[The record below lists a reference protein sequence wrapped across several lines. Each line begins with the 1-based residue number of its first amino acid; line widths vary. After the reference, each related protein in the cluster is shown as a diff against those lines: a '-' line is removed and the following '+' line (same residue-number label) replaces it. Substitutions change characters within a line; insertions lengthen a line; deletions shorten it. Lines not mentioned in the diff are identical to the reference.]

1 MGKYKLSILKLDLGS
16 TSEDS
21 SSSIDVDDSVFCES
35 HFSLVQHEVH
45 CGAQTS
51 VWVPSQINVQG
62 CCKSISTMAVLAY
75 AYSDLYAQET
85 KRKFRCSKTILC
97 YCTKLWASLLFFT
110 ISHREYHKQSFFNLW
125 FLSLTSFSEWCDVV
139 RFIHKHFI
147 DVIVSSSTCG
157 FYITWPDA

>member
-85 KRKFRCSKTILC
+85 KRKFRCSKPYYATVPSCGPHSYFLQSVTENIINNPSSIFGSS
-97 YCTKLWASLLFFT
+97 AS
-110 ISHREYHKQSFFNLW
+110 RR
-125 FLSLTSFSEWCDVV
+125 FLSGVTSLGS
-139 RFIHKHFI
+139 FINI
-147 DVIVSSSTCG
+147 L
-157 FYITWPDA
+157 